1 MELAYLSDN
10 SSKTNIGLA
19 TCHVM
24 LFRCMVVGYQLLKE
38 LFNRSIQ
45 YAAFVRIIIE
55 YEDIIAD
62 VAILIEEV
70 PKKIQWDIITKYL

>member
-19 TCHVM
+19 TCDVM

-55 YEDIIAD
+55 YEDIVAD
-62 VAILIEEV
+62 VAILIQEV
-70 PKKIQWDIITKYL
+70 PKNIQRDIITKYL